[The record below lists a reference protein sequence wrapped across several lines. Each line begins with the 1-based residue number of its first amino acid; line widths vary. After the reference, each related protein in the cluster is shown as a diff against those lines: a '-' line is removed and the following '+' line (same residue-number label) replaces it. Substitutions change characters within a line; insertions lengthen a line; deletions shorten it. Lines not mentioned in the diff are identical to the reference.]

1 MWTRFY
7 PSPEV
12 NCNSLPQV
20 HTFVDRCS
28 ASGTVASEPDFSPTS
43 KLEIGC
49 GNLFLGLHRGPMFT
63 TIITEIARRLPALDR
78 YERRA
83 LSRRKL
89 AIRAFDAGRSNLA
102 EAVRRPGTAKRHTG
116 D

>member
-1 MWTRFY
+1 VKFF
-7 PSPEV
+7 S
-12 NCNSLPQV
+12 SKLP
-20 HTFVDRCS
+20 
-28 ASGTVASEPDFSPTS
+28 EPD
-43 KLEIGC
+43 
-49 GNLFLGLHRGPMFT
+49 RFT

-102 EAVRRPGTAKRHTG
+102 EAVRPDIVERPKG